1 MGEAQEQT
9 IPCPICQRANPT
21 IESLNRQINQ
31 ARVITDK
38 AYFARKL
45 ITKVEDVLHE
55 HGDPKDDPV
64 TKACRSV
71 LNLRKQTAELI
82 LKAQKLAD

>member
-1 MGEAQEQT
+1 M
-9 IPCPICQRANPT
+9 

-31 ARVITDK
+31 ARVVTDK
-38 AYFARKL
+38 AYFARQL
-45 ITKVEDVLHE
+45 ITKVEDVLKE

-64 TKACRSV
+64 TKACRGV
-71 LNLRKQTAELI
+71 LDLLKQTAELI

>member
-1 MGEAQEQT
+1 MEKQE
-9 IPCPICQRANPT
+9 IACPICRKANPM

-31 ARVITDK
+31 ARVVTDK
-38 AYFARKL
+38 AYFARQL
-45 ITKVEDVLHE
+45 ITKVEDVLKE

-64 TKACRSV
+64 TKACRGV
-71 LNLRKQTAELI
+71 LDLRKQTAELI

>member
-1 MGEAQEQT
+1 MDKQE
-9 IPCPICQRANPT
+9 IACPICRNASPI

-31 ARVITDK
+31 ARSVTDK
-38 AYFARKL
+38 AYFARQL
-45 ITKVEDVLHE
+45 ITKVEDVLKE
-55 HGDPKDDPV
+55 HGDPEGDPV
-64 TKACRSV
+64 AKACLTV

>member
-1 MGEAQEQT
+1 MEEREKT
-9 IPCPICQRANPT
+9 IPCPICQNANPV

-31 ARVITDK
+31 ARVVTDK
-38 AYFARKL
+38 AFFAQQL
-45 ITKVEDVLHE
+45 IAKVEDVLKE
-55 HGDPKDDPV
+55 HGDPQDDPV

-71 LNLRKQTAELI
+71 LGLRKTTAELI